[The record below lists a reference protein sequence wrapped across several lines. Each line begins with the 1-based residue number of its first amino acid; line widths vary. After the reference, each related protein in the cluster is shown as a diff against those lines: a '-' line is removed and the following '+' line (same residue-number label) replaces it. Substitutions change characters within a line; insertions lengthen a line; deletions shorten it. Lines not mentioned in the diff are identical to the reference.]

1 MTRVAVLLTC
11 LSLAGCKTDTTTA
24 PEQKNVAVA
33 VPGSTNVAFLAL
45 LAAKQL
51 GYFQDEG
58 ITVDIKDVASGTAA
72 RQLVIDGQAQAAIG
86 FYELAI
92 QAQAQGIDLV
102 AVALAADR
110 PGLVLAVRKD
120 LAGSITKV
128 ADLKGR
134 RVGIAAVGSGTHNL
148 LRYLLLKAGVQESD
162 VTIVT
167 IGNGATAIS
176 AVQSKNVD
184 ALVGLDPAITT
195 LLLANQITLL
205 VDTRSANATTAT
217 YGGDYPATSLYTLRA
232 FAARNPATTRA
243 LVKGIVRATE
253 WLRTTPPLEIPV
265 KLNFGTDPASR
276 ELWVQILNDSK
287 EMFAESGRFTPED
300 TKRVFDAVSLF
311 DSQVAASKIDLSRT
325 YTNWFVDAVR

>member
-1 MTRVAVLLTC
+1 MRKAILLS
-11 LSLAGCKTDTTTA
+11 LLVLAGCKKDTTTA

-33 VPGSTNVAFLAL
+33 VPGSSNVAFLAL
-45 LAAKQL
+45 TAAKTL

-110 PGLVLAVRKD
+110 PGLVLGVRKD

-148 LRYLLLKAGVQESD
+148 LRYLLLKANVQESD

-176 AVQSKNVD
+176 AVQSKTVD

-195 LLLANQITLL
+195 LLLANQISLL
-205 VDTRSANATTAT
+205 VDTRNATATTTT

-243 LVKGIVRATE
+243 LVKGILRATE
-253 WLRTTPPLEIPV
+253 WLRTTPSLGIV
-265 KLNFGTDPASR
+265 NALGLGTDQASR
-276 ELWVQILNDSK
+276 DLWVKMLDDSK
-287 EMFAESGRFTPED
+287 DMYHSDGHYNPTD
-300 TKRVFDAVSLF
+300 TRRVFDAVSLF
-311 DSQVAASKIDLSRT
+311 DSQVGNSQVDLRRT
-325 YTNWFVDAVR
+325 YTNWFVDAAR